1 MERNLAPLYARE
13 LALQAFLCGIDG
25 QAGLFAKGQPFNLN
39 TAKQAALADALGVDF
54 GDVAVVRED
63 DPVDPFGLG
72 RGCRHRLEIN
82 QLKDGA
88 VRVGETHKTGPALI
102 RKAEFL
108 GL

>member
-1 MERNLAPLYARE
+1 MERILAR
-13 LALQAFLCGIDG
+13 GIDD
-25 QAGLFAKGQPFNLN
+25 QAGLFAKEQPFNLN

-54 GDVAVVRED
+54 VDLAVIRED

-102 RKAEFL
+102 GKVEFL

>member
-1 MERNLAPLYARE
+1 MGRNLAR
-13 LALQAFLCGIDG
+13 GIDD
-25 QAGLFAKGQPFNLN
+25 QAGLFAKEQPFNLDK
-39 TAKQAALADALGVDF
+39 AKQAALADALGVDF
-54 GDVAVVRED
+54 VDVAVVRED

-102 RKAEFL
+102 GKVEFL